1 MILPIYLYG
10 SQVLREKAAEA
21 DLEEREELT
30 KLLEDMYETMKNADG
45 CGLAAPQVGRSLR
58 VLIVDGSD
66 LADRYPELADFIR
79 KMINPAFT
87 FKSDEMCTYTE
98 GCLSVPNI
106 DADIE
111 RPKVVRINYIDEAF
125 QEKEEDSTALLRGCC
140 NMRWTILTEWS
151 LPTELLRF
159 ARKCLEANSTTS
171 PKETSRHL
179 TGSKQTN
186 YSYGSISRL

>member
-125 QEKEEDSTALLRGCC
+125 QEKEEEFDGFAARMLQHEMDHLDGVVFTC
-140 NMRWTILTEWS
+140 NQNVFLYH
-151 LPTELLRF
+151 
-159 ARKCLEANSTTS
+159 
-171 PKETSRHL
+171 PKDI
-179 TGSKQTN
+179 G
-186 YSYGSISRL
+186 

>member
-79 KMINPAFT
+79 KMINPVFT
-87 FKSDEMCTYTE
+87 FKSEEMCTYCE
-98 GCLSVPNI
+98 GCLSIPNI
-106 DADIE
+106 DADID
-111 RPKVVRINYIDEAF
+111 RPKVVCIKYIDENF
-125 QEKEEDSTALLRGCC
+125 QEKEEEFDG
-140 NMRWTILTEWS
+140 
-151 LPTELLRF
+151 F
-159 ARKCLEANSTTS
+159 AARMLQHEMDHLDGVVFTDRAAPIRKKMLGSKLNNISKGNVTTS
-171 PKETSRHL
+171 YRVKTDKL
-179 TGSKQTN
+179 
-186 YSYGSISRL
+186 